1 MKKGDVKKMAIL
13 NHMIFILLVVCSI
26 AAVNSKD
33 LLSAV
38 IIYSSYSLLMSVLWL
53 LLAAPDVA
61 LTEASLGAALT
72 SMLMIT
78 TIGRTRRY
86 EK

>member
-1 MKKGDVKKMAIL
+1 MAIL

>member
-1 MKKGDVKKMAIL
+1 MTIL
-13 NHMIFILLVVCSI
+13 KHMIFILLVIC
-26 AAVNSKD
+26 AVGSVKTKD
-33 LLSAV
+33 LLSSV
-38 IIYSSYSLLMSVLWL
+38 IIYSAYSLLTCVLWL

-61 LTEASLGAALT
+61 LTEIALGAAVT